1 MGSGK
6 TTLGKKLARL
16 MALEFIDMDKVI
28 TLKTGESINNTFE
41 RKGENYFR
49 QIEKETLLGILKKE
63 SFLMAVG
70 GGTPCFYDNME
81 LMNQHGLTI
90 YLKLTAT
97 GLYSRL
103 AGRTSHRPLLKGYGK
118 EELLRYITET
128 LRKREPIYMQS
139 QMIIEEPDQV
149 AGIVLKRIKNYMAN
163 KGLV

>member
-6 TTLGKKLARL
+6 TTLGKELARL
-16 MALEFIDMDKVI
+16 MALEFIDLDKVI

-49 QIEKETLLGILKKE
+49 QIEKETLLEILRKE

-81 LMNQHGLTI
+81 LMNQNGLTI

-97 GLYSRL
+97 DLYSRL

-118 EELLRYITET
+118 KELLKYITET
-128 LRKREPIYMQS
+128 LGKREPSYLQS
-139 QMIIEEPDQV
+139 QMIIEESEQIPD
-149 AGIVLKRIKNYMAN
+149 IVLKKINNYRKS
-163 KGLV
+163 KGLA